1 MKKSLD
7 GLLERG
13 IAGCRRARTTYG
25 TGSIDVEE

>member
-13 IAGCRRARTTYG
+13 IAGFRSARNTYG
-25 TGSIDVEE
+25 TGSIDVEK